1 MKKTITIE
9 QLEEL
14 SEKGKERL
22 REWIESKLSP
32 PISGSAYIGPLSSL
46 YQTSYFMTIGQ
57 MIEFLED
64 KSKKHKGK
72 YFTRDDK
79 VLSIMFAVSDLRP
92 VKVLNWQGDLCDTLW
107 VTVKDFLEYDDK

>member
-32 PISGSAYIGPLSSL
+32 PISGSAYIGPLSSP

-64 KSKKHKGK
+64 NTEDGGYIDDYFDHNIIDGKTGYSSNVAIGWHTKKELCDALWEAVKEILEE
-72 YFTRDDK
+72 DDK
-79 VLSIMFAVSDLRP
+79 
-92 VKVLNWQGDLCDTLW
+92 
-107 VTVKDFLEYDDK
+107 